1 MPVGIA
7 GDQNEGKGSR
17 QYKGFQ
23 LVCQQIKALLIK
35 RFHHASRSHKDF
47 LAQVL
52 PDFCCSWL
60 FLTTFSTLSFPA
72 MSLYK
77 ATEVLQMGNN
87 VM

>member
-1 MPVGIA
+1 MPVGVA

-23 LVCQQIKALLIK
+23 LVHQQIKALLIK

-52 PDFCCSWL
+52 TYFCCS
-60 FLTTFSTLSFPA
+60 
-72 MSLYK
+72 
-77 ATEVLQMGNN
+77 
-87 VM
+87 